1 MDAVLGS
8 SRKDEVGGSPGF
20 PQSISGP
27 ATKKRKASPAA
38 MIKAQDTGAPSV
50 VPPSA
55 TSVDASISVPPPKKD
70 EQHTS
75 SKSSSC
81 SGMGEGRRAEFVVDE
96 DDGIARYSTTFV
108 SHGVKTTVS
117 LGSTTIKS
125 DGVKSQFFWGSTT
138 QEGECVD
145 EYSYCVD
152 TPYTDSAAAS
162 VSEDGGN
169 NSDLVAQAS
178 DSSEGGCT
186 KAPGLSDGNEEVL
199 RPPTIEP

>member
-1 MDAVLGS
+1 
-8 SRKDEVGGSPGF
+8 
-20 PQSISGP
+20 
-27 ATKKRKASPAA
+27 
-38 MIKAQDTGAPSV
+38 
-50 VPPSA
+50 
-55 TSVDASISVPPPKKD
+55 
-70 EQHTS
+70 
-75 SKSSSC
+75 
-81 SGMGEGRRAEFVVDE
+81 MGEGCRAEFVVDE

-108 SHGVKTTVS
+108 SRGVKTTVS

-178 DSSEGGCT
+178 GVMMMRAS
-186 KAPGLSDGNEEVL
+186 L
-199 RPPTIEP
+199 RNVRSAYIFDRYWNRRRR